1 MKLTAK
7 SFMLNLEETITI
19 GELKANL
26 VAGVMG
32 TKDSFDIEFMDLD
45 EITYMGIPINGYGN
59 WKKFREFHKEMG
71 IDFQAHIDKKFDEI
85 FTKEAVEEFVKF
97 VRL

>member
-7 SFMLNLEETITI
+7 SFMLNLEETITV

-32 TKDSFDIEFMDLD
+32 DKDAFDIEFIDICD
-45 EITYMGIPINGYGN
+45 ITYMGIPIEGYCN

-85 FTKEAVEEFVKF
+85 FTKEAIEEYVKKIKF
-97 VRL
+97 

>member
-7 SFMLNLEETITI
+7 SFMLNLEETITV
-19 GELKANL
+19 GELKLTA
-26 VAGVMG
+26 VAQVMG
-32 TKDSFDIEFMDLD
+32 DKDSFDIEFSDVTD
-45 EITYMGIPINGYGN
+45 VSYMGIEINGWQN

-85 FTKEAVEEFVKF
+85 FTKEIVEEFVKKIKF
-97 VRL
+97 